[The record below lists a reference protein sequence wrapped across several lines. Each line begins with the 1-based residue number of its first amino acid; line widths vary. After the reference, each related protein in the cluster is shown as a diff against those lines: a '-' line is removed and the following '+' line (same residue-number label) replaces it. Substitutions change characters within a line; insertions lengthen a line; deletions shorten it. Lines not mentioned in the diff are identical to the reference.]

1 MESLAKKLTGVIEQ
15 LMPVLRNFRIEY
27 IGQEDVWEFSV
38 STPDGI
44 VRVLLRS
51 GQDNAEKMVQSLLED
66 TVLAWRQVPIISS
79 TDVVRNVL
87 PKFGPKENDA
97 VILLNGRNHVVGIRP
112 VKDILDPASK
122 EEIVSATLKQHVRSV
137 LLCIRRNDMTID
149 GDLHDRVENLGKAIK
164 AFGVNLIDVLL
175 VGEHEYYSF
184 ADEIKRKQFP

>member
-27 IGQEDVWEFSV
+27 IGQENVWEFSV

-44 VRVLLRS
+44 VRVLLHS
-51 GQDNAEKMVQSLLED
+51 GQDDAEKKVQSLLED
-66 TVLAWRQVPIISS
+66 TVLAWRQVPVISS

-122 EEIVSATLKQHVRSV
+122 EEVVSAALKQHVRSA